1 MALLYD
7 GSRTQARNKG
17 TQCRRAAPDRPM
29 GGRFISVC
37 ASFRSKMWRDHKAK
51 TETVLA
57 PTRGL
62 ALPSI
67 GLGTTQ
73 NFASEFV
80 SAGTKS

>member
-17 TQCRRAAPDRPM
+17 TQCRRAASDRPM
-29 GGRFISVC
+29 GRRFFSVC
-37 ASFRSKMWRDHKAK
+37 ASFRFKMWRDHKAK
-51 TETVLA
+51 TETVFA
-57 PTRGL
+57 PTRRQ

-67 GLGTTQ
+67 GLAGTQ

-80 SAGTKS
+80 SPGAKS